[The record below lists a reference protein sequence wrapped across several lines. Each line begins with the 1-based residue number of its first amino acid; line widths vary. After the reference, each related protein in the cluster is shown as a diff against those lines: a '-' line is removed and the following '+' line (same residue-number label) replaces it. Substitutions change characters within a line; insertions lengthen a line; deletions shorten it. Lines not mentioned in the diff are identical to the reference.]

1 MPPLFERAP
10 AVSLRGLF
18 PQARFLGGAD
28 IEVSSCATDAATCQP
43 GDLYVALADSE
54 RDGHEDVVEAVRRG
68 AAGVLAERLIVS
80 PVPTCLVGDTR
91 VAHGQLCHA
100 LSGNPGREL
109 RLAGI
114 AGTHGKTVTS
124 HFLAS
129 ILRQCDLG
137 VGVISSFASVAPL
150 APSAEDAT
158 PAAPQLADSLRRMT
172 LSGQSHAIIELS
184 AAGLATRRAAGLGL
198 DAAILTNIRRD
209 PSDAANSMV
218 RHRRV
223 QARLFE
229 QLNPNGFAVLN
240 VDDAASQP
248 LLEKLKHP
256 VFTIGMR
263 NDAELSAR
271 ILDRQS
277 FEQTF
282 LLEAGPEALPVRTA
296 MIGDHHI
303 YNCLAA
309 AAVALTWGVDLD
321 TIVRGLEA
329 VTKLPGR
336 LERLDCGQP
345 FNVYVDAAKAP
356 DSLTAALKTVRQ
368 ITRGRVIC
376 VIGAEGERCSGLRP
390 QLGRVVERLAHVRVL
405 TSDNPRH
412 EAPLETIH
420 GLLDGFHRPQDA
432 LVRPDRLAAIEW
444 ALDQAR
450 PGDSVVIAGKGETKV
465 QEIDGQRLAWDDRR
479 IARDWLYAAARA
491 DSQAGSHPPAGI
503 PKLKIFG

>member
-1 MPPLFERAP
+1 MPPLFDRAP
-10 AVSLRGLF
+10 AVSLRDLF

-28 IEVSSCATDAATCQP
+28 IQVSSCVTDATACQP
-43 GDLYVALADSE
+43 GDLFVALLDPE
-54 RDGHEDVVEAVRRG
+54 RDGHEEVAEAVRRG
-68 AAGVLAERLIVS
+68 AAGVLAERLIVA

-91 VAHGQLCHA
+91 TAHGELCHA

-124 HFLAS
+124 HLLAS

-137 VGVISSFASVAPL
+137 VGVISSLSSVAPL
-150 APSAEDAT
+150 TPSSDDAT
-158 PAAPQLADSLRRMT
+158 PSAPQLADSLRRMT
-172 LSGQSHAIIELS
+172 LAGQSHAIVEMS
-184 AAGLATRRAAGLGL
+184 AAGLATRRVAGLGL
-198 DAAILTNIRRD
+198 DAAILTNVRRD
-209 PSDAANSMV
+209 PLDANNSVV

-229 QLNPNGFAVLN
+229 HLNPNGFAVLN

-248 LLEKLKHP
+248 LLDKLKHP

-263 NDAELSAR
+263 NEAELSAR
-271 ILDRQS
+271 VIDRQS
-277 FEQTF
+277 YEQTF
-282 LLEAGPEALPVRTA
+282 LLEAGPEAWPVRTA

-309 AAVALTWGVDLD
+309 AAVALTWGIELD

-345 FNVYVDAAKAP
+345 FNVYVDAARAP
-356 DSLTAALKTVRQ
+356 DALTAALKSIRQ

-376 VIGAEGERCSGLRP
+376 VLGAEGERCPGIRP

-420 GLLDGFHRPQDA
+420 GLLDGFQRPQDA

-444 ALDQAR
+444 ALSQAR
-450 PGDSVVIAGKGETKV
+450 PGDSVVIAGKGEAKF
-465 QEIDGQRLAWDDRR
+465 QEITGQRLAWDDRR

-491 DSQAGSHPPAGI
+491 ESHSSASSKPGVPT
-503 PKLKIFG
+503 LKIFG

>member
-1 MPPLFERAP
+1 MLPLFERAE

-18 PQARFLGGAD
+18 PQAKFLGGTD
-28 IEVSSCATDAATCQP
+28 IEASSCVTDVAACQP
-43 GDLYVALADSE
+43 GDLFVAVAETD
-54 RDGHEDVVEAVRRG
+54 RDGHEDVAEAVRRG
-68 AAGVLAERLIVS
+68 AVGVLAERLVVAPI
-80 PVPTCLVGDTR
+80 PTCLVGDTR
-91 VAHGQLCHA
+91 IAHGQLCHA
-100 LSGNPGREL
+100 LSGHPAREL

-124 HFLAS
+124 HLLAS
-129 ILRQCDLG
+129 ILRRSELE
-137 VGVISSFASVAPL
+137 VGVISSLSAVSPL
-150 APSAEDAT
+150 VPSSDDAT

-172 LSGQSHAIIELS
+172 LAGQSHAIVELS
-184 AAGLATRRAAGLGL
+184 AAGLATRRVAGLGL

-209 PSDAANSMV
+209 PWDADNSLI

-240 VDDAASQP
+240 VDDAASHP
-248 LLEKLKHP
+248 LLDKLKHP

-263 NDAELSAR
+263 NEAELSAR
-271 ILDRQS
+271 VLDRQA

-282 LLEAGPEALPVRTA
+282 LLEAGREALPVRTA

-309 AAVALTWGVDLD
+309 AAVALTWGIDLD

-336 LERLDCGQP
+336 LERIDCGQP
-345 FNVYVDAAKAP
+345 FNVFVDAARAP

-368 ITRGRVIC
+368 VTRGRVLC
-376 VIGAEGERCSGLRP
+376 VLGAQGERCPGLRP
-390 QLGRVVERLAHVRVL
+390 QVGRVVERLAHVRVL

-420 GLLDGFHRPQDA
+420 GLLDGFQRPQDA
-432 LVRPDRLAAIEW
+432 LIRPDRLAAIEW
-444 ALDQAR
+444 ALEHAR
-450 PGDSVVIAGKGETKV
+450 PGDSVVIAGKGETKT

-479 IARDWLYAAARA
+479 IARDWLYAAARNESLPSA
-491 DSQAGSHPPAGI
+491 NHTPGI
-503 PKLKIFG
+503 PELKIFG